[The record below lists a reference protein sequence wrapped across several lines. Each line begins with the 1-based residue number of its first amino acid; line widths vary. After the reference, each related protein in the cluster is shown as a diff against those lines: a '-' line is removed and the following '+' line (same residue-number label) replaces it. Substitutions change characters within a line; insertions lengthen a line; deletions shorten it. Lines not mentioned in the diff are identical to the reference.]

1 MMIDGII
8 KTKQK
13 IITADNGSVYHG
25 IKTNDNGYNGF
36 GEVYFSSVKIDSIKA
51 WKLHKKMTCNLLV
64 LSGAVMFGF
73 YDLRKSSSSYREK
86 YKLQLSIK
94 DYSRL
99 TIPNGVW
106 FGFKGLSKNLN
117 LICNIANMPHDPDEV
132 SRKAVSEID
141 FDWEVK

>member
-1 MMIDGII
+1 MIDGII

-73 YDLRKSSSSYREK
+73 FDLRKSSSSYKEK
-86 YKLQLSIK
+86 YKLQ
-94 DYSRL
+94 
-99 TIPNGVW
+99 NEQ
-106 FGFKGLSKNLN
+106 GF
-117 LICNIANMPHDPDEV
+117 I
-132 SRKAVSEID
+132 
-141 FDWEVK
+141 